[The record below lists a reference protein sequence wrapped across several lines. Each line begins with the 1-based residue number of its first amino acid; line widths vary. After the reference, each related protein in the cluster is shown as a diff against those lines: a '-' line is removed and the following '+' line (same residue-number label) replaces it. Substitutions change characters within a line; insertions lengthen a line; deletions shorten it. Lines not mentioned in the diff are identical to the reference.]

1 VTEETGSAAVD
12 ASSIQTGAFDVGA
25 LGGGGQIAGY
35 RVEAEI
41 GHGGMATVYRA
52 LDVKLGRRVALKILA
67 PRLAEDDSFRQRFI
81 HESRAAAAVDHPH
94 IVPVFE
100 AGESGGVLFI
110 AMRYVG
116 TGDVRTLLERQGRLP
131 VDRAVAICAQV
142 ASALDAANG
151 RGLVHRDVKP
161 ANMLL
166 AESAEGRADH
176 VYLSDFGLSK
186 HSLAPSGLT
195 ATGQFMGTL
204 DYVAP
209 EQIEGRVID
218 GRADQY
224 ALACAV
230 VEMLTGQ
237 PPFRRNENIAL
248 MWAQLSESPPSLR
261 ERRPE
266 LPEAIDRVISRA
278 LAKSPAER
286 FPACMDFA
294 AALRAASVAEPPGP
308 LGPPGAVRTPTELAR
323 HLPQPTP
330 VDPLAAAPG
339 AGALAALAGPA
350 GPPAQWGR
358 AAAPADAQP
367 GQGDAAGSSP
377 SAAPT
382 SPGGRPSAWG
392 QGAQD
397 RQADVAD
404 RPSAWEQGQGE
415 SSAAAEAGLTGLVSR
430 PSAWGQGEAQSPA
443 DPSQAGQPGQSGQAD
458 GSAAWGQGDLASQGG
473 PPSVS
478 QPGQTGAAPL
488 PAAWGQSAQSPASTQ
503 ESPPQ
508 APGASQPGQPDVARQ
523 AALWGRE
530 AQPGQAARWGQAAR
544 LGQADLS
551 AAPTSGMPPVPPVS
565 YRSGSPAA
573 PPQQSSDSPWSASP
587 WPASAAANP
596 ASSVSQPASPA
607 PWSSPPGA
615 GGLYRPGSGGP
626 SDRQVQPDLYRS
638 APVPAPTAPRPRA
651 RKRRRGP
658 GATLGIA
665 AGIVVLIALAALGY
679 KLVNHGKATN
689 IGAASATRTVP
700 VPPPTAPAAVVR
712 AYFAA
717 INHHNYGLAWRLGGK
732 NTGRSKAEF
741 VSGFVGTAHDSVRIL
756 GQSGDSVRARVIA
769 RQTNGTRKFFQGT
782 YRVVDGAIV
791 HSHIRPVLR

>member
-1 VTEETGSAAVD
+1 
-12 ASSIQTGAFDVGA
+12 
-25 LGGGGQIAGY
+25 
-35 RVEAEI
+35 
-41 GHGGMATVYRA
+41 
-52 LDVKLGRRVALKILA
+52 VALKILA
-67 PRLAEDDSFRQRFI
+67 PRLAEDDSFRKRFI
-81 HESRAAAAVDHPH
+81 HESHAAAAVDHPN

-100 AGESGGVLFI
+100 AGESDGVLFI

-116 TGDVRTLLERQGRLP
+116 TGDVRTLLEREGRLP

-142 ASALDAANG
+142 ASALDAAST

-209 EQIEGRVID
+209 EQIEGRAVD

-224 ALACAV
+224 ALACAA

-286 FPACMDFA
+286 YPTCMDFA
-294 AALRAASVAEPPGP
+294 VALRAASVAEPPGP
-308 LGPPGAVRTPTELAR
+308 AGPPAAVRTPTERAGHLA
-323 HLPQPTP
+323 QPTP
-330 VDPLAAAPG
+330 VDPRAAAADVGPG
-339 AGALAALAGPA
+339 APAAPMAPVAPG

-358 AAAPADAQP
+358 ASAPAGAQPDQGDAADRLASAAPTGVSGRPSAWGQDAQDRRADVADRPAAWGQGDRAGQDGAAGPASGWGQESQTVQAGPFDGAQP
-367 GQGDAAGSSP
+367 GQAG
-377 SAAPT
+377 AT
-382 SPGGRPSAWG
+382 ERPSAWG
-392 QGAQD
+392 QGAQS
-397 RQADVAD
+397 QAD
-404 RPSAWEQGQGE
+404 
-415 SSAAAEAGLTGLVSR
+415 AAAA
-430 PSAWGQGEAQSPA
+430 A
-443 DPSQAGQPGQSGQAD
+443 QAGQAGAAGR
-458 GSAAWGQGDLASQGG
+458 SAAWGQGG

-488 PAAWGQSAQSPASTQ
+488 PAAWGQDAQSQASTQ
-503 ESPPQ
+503 ESHGQ
-508 APGASQPGQPDVARQ
+508 ARGAHQPGRPDIARQ
-523 AALWGRE
+523 AAEWGRAAQWGRE
-530 AQPGQAARWGQAAR
+530 AQPGQAAGWGQAAR

-551 AAPTSGMPPVPPVS
+551 APPTSGIPPVPPAS
-565 YRSGSPAA
+565 YRQGPPAA
-573 PPQQSSDSPWSASP
+573 PPRPSSGSPWSASP

-596 ASSVSQPASPA
+596 ASSGPQSASPA

-658 GATLGIA
+658 GATLSIA
-665 AGIVVLIALAALGY
+665 AGIIVLVALAALGY
-679 KLVNHGKATN
+679 KLLSPAKATSS
-689 IGAASATRTVP
+689 GAGAS
-700 VPPPTAPAAVVR
+700 VPPVTQTATPKAPAAVVR

-717 INHHNYGLAWRLGGK
+717 INHHDYGLAWRLGGK
-732 NTGRSKAEF
+732 NTGKSKAQF

-756 GQSGDSVRARVIA
+756 GQAGDSVRARVIA

-782 YRVVDGAIV
+782 YRVVGGAIV